1 MASSYTRRT
10 KAELDVAHEE
20 LESAQ
25 ILLES
30 GKFRTSVGRSYYTM
44 FHTAKAALS
53 NKGVETKTHRGTIGK
68 FGLEFIKSGFVE
80 ELYSKALSFAMD
92 ERLAADYE
100 TATVFSGEEA
110 SGALEKAKDFVDRV
124 ERLLEES

>member
-1 MASSYTRRT
+1 M
-10 KAELDVAHEE
+10 DVAHEE

-30 GKFRTSVGRSYYTM
+30 GKFRSSVGRSYYAM
-44 FHTAKAALS
+44 FHAAKAALS
-53 NKGVETKTHRGTIGK
+53 NKGVETKTHRGTIGR
-68 FGLEFIKSGFVE
+68 FGLEFIKPGFVE

-100 TATVFSGEEA
+100 PAAVFSGEEA
-110 SGALEKAKDFVDRV
+110 LDALEKAKDFVDRV
-124 ERLLEES
+124 EILLRKS